1 MLTTDADK
9 LTGTVNS
16 DTFTGSVGGNNDTL
30 QSDDIIGG
38 GAGTD
43 TLDVTLANTPF
54 AITPRSSSVEILKVR
69 SQADGDDEGTNDVQG
84 YSSSITKNLTA
95 DNAPGTAGVNNVKT
109 IVTAG
114 DNTIDAQNMV
124 GTSQFWN
131 SNSRADLVIE
141 DVRNNSH
148 ETTLGF
154 QSTDPGDVDYAVFFD
169 PSHIKAPG
177 GVASGAT
184 LTVRLADVLGLK
196 VDTNGLKNLPYNGMT
211 ITVGTKD
218 VTLPIDFAKLTSYAD
233 FVTAINA
240 ALVKAGLTTITATA
254 GTAETAVFSTA
265 VSGFAQGSVAGT
277 FNPVILTNSGPE
289 GITLKGYALNT
300 GAQEPN
306 GNLVRT
312 FTINEQVTVNA
323 LTQVNMILD
332 DVGRGSMAGDF
343 LAGSM
348 STGASGSK
356 GIAQFNVSVDRS
368 SHITTLQTTNNGLE
382 VVNVKNI
389 GANGNLR
396 LDDNNL
402 TDTDYGLT
410 DVRVFDASTM
420 TGRVTLS
427 AVLSQDVVSKY
438 MDLTDTGTP
447 SGDNSDPLP
456 FRDVVDQEFSYDL
469 GSGNDSLYLNISN
482 ANLAAAGTTTR
493 EDFVLTIN
501 GNAGDDTV
509 TTQIGTG
516 AGVGNE
522 NWYTNSTINANLS
535 INTGEGNDT
544 VNTVGAGN
552 WKINTGAGND
562 TVYSDNSGLQK
573 AVWVFNTADQATA
586 AAAGVRDLT
595 NLVSSANTSYELY
608 KATAEVTFRG
618 LTSVKVNIEST
629 NYKTSDLQ
637 INQAIKQAINS
648 DPVLSKLLK
657 ATDGPAN
664 TLVVTSLT
672 DGVQAATNLS
682 VNVVK
687 PVAGVLTAAEITAAG
702 AAYTGTPTTEVNV
715 LAAMDDT
722 TMDATDYLA
731 NFAGTTLS
739 AAQISGT
746 DSNNAADSTHNLGA
760 GNDVLVLSTNH
771 ANNLPAGANANAT
784 SSNETVVYNAI
795 GFGNDTI
802 VNFNSGDVVPFA
814 LPEVADGAPTVADA
828 GEDKLDF
835 TALGGKTF
843 VGTAAIGV
851 GAVNVIA
858 VRSVIATTLDDATD
872 VAALFAAT
880 TNTAAQ
886 SHIMVLV
893 SAGNVG
899 SVYQVTDAAG
909 AASGSATAALI
920 GTIDLAD
927 TSWLALSA
935 DNFA

>member
-1 MLTTDADK
+1 
-9 LTGTVNS
+9 
-16 DTFTGSVGGNNDTL
+16 
-30 QSDDIIGG
+30 
-38 GAGTD
+38 
-43 TLDVTLANTPF
+43 
-54 AITPRSSSVEILKVR
+54 
-69 SQADGDDEGTNDVQG
+69 
-84 YSSSITKNLTA
+84 
-95 DNAPGTAGVNNVKT
+95 
-109 IVTAG
+109 
-114 DNTIDAQNMV
+114 
-124 GTSQFWN
+124 
-131 SNSRADLVIE
+131 VIE
-141 DVRNNSH
+141 DVRNKSH

-169 PSHIKAPG
+169 PSHITAPG
-177 GVASGAT
+177 GVSSGAT

-240 ALVKAGLTTITATA
+240 ALVKAGLTTITATS

-396 LDDNNL
+396 LDDNSL
-402 TDTDYGLT
+402 TDNDFGLT

-427 AVLSQDVVSKY
+427 AVLSSNVVAKY

-469 GSGNDSLYLNISN
+469 GNGNDSLYLNISE

-501 GNAGDDTV
+501 GNAGDDAVTV
-509 TTQIGTG
+509 QIGNGGPVTEG
-516 AGVGNE
+516 SEA
-522 NWYTNSTINANLS
+522 WYTNSTLNANLS

-544 VNTVGAGN
+544 VRTQGAGN

-562 TVYSDNSGLQK
+562 TVYSDNSG
-573 AVWVFNTADQATA
+573 ATRVVWVFNTADQSATA
-586 AAAGVRDLT
+586 SPAARDLGD
-595 NLVSSANTSYELY
+595 LVSSANTSYNLY

-618 LTSVKVNIEST
+618 LTSVKVTIDST
-629 NYKTSDLQ
+629 NYKTTDLQ

-648 DPVLSKLLK
+648 DPVLSKLLR

-664 TLVVTSLT
+664 TLVVTSLI
-672 DGVQAATNLS
+672 DGDLVQVARAKPRQQMVPQQTLVGAPRPFVRLDVGHVTVFNELRQRGHAAQL
-682 VNVVK
+682 
-687 PVAGVLTAAEITAAG
+687 GLLVLRVQ
-702 AAYTGTPTTEVNV
+702 TESR
-715 LAAMDDT
+715 LT
-722 TMDATDYLA
+722 QQTLG
-731 NFAGTTLS
+731 NFAG
-739 AAQISGT
+739 I
-746 DSNNAADSTHNLGA
+746 
-760 GNDVLVLSTNH
+760 
-771 ANNLPAGANANAT
+771 
-784 SSNETVVYNAI
+784 
-795 GFGNDTI
+795 
-802 VNFNSGDVVPFA
+802 
-814 LPEVADGAPTVADA
+814 
-828 GEDKLDF
+828 
-835 TALGGKTF
+835 
-843 VGTAAIGV
+843 
-851 GAVNVIA
+851 
-858 VRSVIATTLDDATD
+858 
-872 VAALFAAT
+872 
-880 TNTAAQ
+880 
-886 SHIMVLV
+886 
-893 SAGNVG
+893 
-899 SVYQVTDAAG
+899 
-909 AASGSATAALI
+909 
-920 GTIDLAD
+920 
-927 TSWLALSA
+927 
-935 DNFA
+935 

>member
-1 MLTTDADK
+1 MLTTGADN
-9 LTGTVNS
+9 LTGTSGN
-16 DTFTGSVGGNNDTL
+16 DTFTASVGGNNDTL
-30 QSDDIIGG
+30 QSDDVIGG

-54 AITPRSSSVEILKVR
+54 AITPRSSNVEILKVR
-69 SQADGDDEGTNDVQG
+69 SQANGDDEGTNDVQG
-84 YSSSITKNLTA
+84 FVSTITKN
-95 DNAPGTAGVNNVKT
+95 GVST

-131 SNSRADLVIE
+131 SNSRADLVVE
-141 DVRNNSH
+141 DIRNKSH
-148 ETTLGF
+148 ETTLGL
-154 QSTDPGDVDYAVFFD
+154 QSSDPGDVDYAVFFD
-169 PSHIKAPG
+169 PSHITAPG
-177 GVASGAT
+177 GVSSGAT

-196 VDTNGLKNLPYNGMT
+196 VDTNGLKNLPYNAMT
-211 ITVGTKD
+211 ITVGSKD
-218 VTLPIDFAKLTSYAD
+218 VALAIDFSKLTSYAD

-240 ALVKAGLTTITATA
+240 ELVKAGLTTITATA

-289 GITLKGYALNT
+289 SLTLKGYALNT

-312 FTINEQVTVNA
+312 FSINEQVTVNA

-402 TDTDYGLT
+402 TDADYGLT
-410 DVRVFDASTM
+410 DVRVFDAANMS
-420 TGRVTLS
+420 GRVTLS
-427 AVLSQDVVSKY
+427 AVLSDKVVAKY

-469 GSGNDSLYLNISN
+469 GKGNDSLYLNISE

-493 EDFVLTIN
+493 EDFVLTVN
-501 GNAGDDTV
+501 GNAGDDAV
-509 TTQIGTG
+509 TTQIGNVGT
-516 AGVGNE
+516 GVGTE
-522 NWYTNSTINANLS
+522 AWYTNSTLNANLS
-535 INTGEGNDT
+535 INTGDGNDT
-544 VNTVGAGN
+544 VSTVGAGN

-562 TVYSDNSGLQK
+562 TVYSDNYGTEK
-573 AVWVFNTADQATA
+573 AVWVFNTADQGTA
-586 AAAGVRDLT
+586 AALGVRDLT
-595 NLVSSANTSYELY
+595 NLVSSANDSYNLY

-618 LTSVKVNIEST
+618 LTSVKVTIDST

-637 INQAIKQAINS
+637 INQAIKLAINS
-648 DPVLSKLLK
+648 DPVLSKLLR

-672 DGVQAATNLS
+672 DGVQAVTNLS
-682 VNVVK
+682 VAIVK
-687 PVAGVLTAAEITAAG
+687 PAAGTLSAAEITAAG
-702 AAYTGTPTTEVNV
+702 AVYAVGTPTDASV
-715 LAAMDDT
+715 LLAMVDAMDT
-722 TMDATDYLA
+722 AGGDYAA
-731 NFAGTTLS
+731 NFANT
-739 AAQISGT
+739 AAGAPIEGT
-746 DSNNAADSTHNLGA
+746 DSLSVTDSTHTLGA

-771 ANNLPAGANANAT
+771 DNGGVGTTNVL

-802 VNFNSGDVVPFA
+802 VNFNSGDVAPFA
-814 LPEVADGAPTVADA
+814 LPAVADTAPTVVDA

-835 TALGGKTF
+835 TALGGKAFIGT
-843 VGTAAIGV
+843 TAAIT
-851 GAVNVIA
+851 ATSANVIA
-858 VRSVIATTLDDATD
+858 VTSVVATTLDDAAD
-872 VAALFAAT
+872 VAALFTAT

-886 SHIMVLV
+886 THIVVLV

-899 SVYQVTDAAG
+899 SVYQVSDAAG
-909 AASGSATAALI
+909 AAAGSATAALI

>member
-1 MLTTDADK
+1 
-9 LTGTVNS
+9 
-16 DTFTGSVGGNNDTL
+16 
-30 QSDDIIGG
+30 
-38 GAGTD
+38 
-43 TLDVTLANTPF
+43 
-54 AITPRSSSVEILKVR
+54 
-69 SQADGDDEGTNDVQG
+69 
-84 YSSSITKNLTA
+84 
-95 DNAPGTAGVNNVKT
+95 
-109 IVTAG
+109 
-114 DNTIDAQNMV
+114 
-124 GTSQFWN
+124 
-131 SNSRADLVIE
+131 
-141 DVRNNSH
+141 
-148 ETTLGF
+148 
-154 QSTDPGDVDYAVFFD
+154 
-169 PSHIKAPG
+169 
-177 GVASGAT
+177 
-184 LTVRLADVLGLK
+184 
-196 VDTNGLKNLPYNGMT
+196 
-211 ITVGTKD
+211 
-218 VTLPIDFAKLTSYAD
+218 
-233 FVTAINA
+233 
-240 ALVKAGLTTITATA
+240 
-254 GTAETAVFSTA
+254 
-265 VSGFAQGSVAGT
+265 VAGT

-289 GITLKGYALNT
+289 SLTLKGYALNT

-312 FTINEQVTVNA
+312 FSINEQVTVNA

-396 LDDNNL
+396 LDDNIL
-402 TDTDYGLT
+402 TDADYGLT
-410 DVRVFDASTM
+410 DVRVFDAASM
-420 TGRVTLS
+420 SGRVTLS
-427 AVLSQDVVSKY
+427 AVLSSNVVAKY

-456 FRDVVDQEFSYDL
+456 HRDVVDQEFSYDL
-469 GSGNDSLYLNISN
+469 GKGNDSLYLNISE

-516 AGVGNE
+516 AGVGTE
-522 NWYTNSTINANLS
+522 AWYTNSDLNANLS
-535 INTGEGNDT
+535 INTGDGNDT
-544 VNTVGAGN
+544 VNTLGAGN

-562 TVYSDNSGLQK
+562 TVYSDNSGTEK
-573 AVWVFNTADQATA
+573 AVWVFNTADQGTA
-586 AAAGVRDLT
+586 AALGVRDLT
-595 NLVSSANTSYELY
+595 NLVSSANDSYNLY

-618 LTSVKVNIEST
+618 LTSAKVTIDST

-648 DPVLSKLLK
+648 DPVLSKLLR

-672 DGVQAATNLS
+672 DGVQAVTNLS
-682 VNVVK
+682 VAIVK
-687 PVAGVLTAAEITAAG
+687 PAAGTLSAAEITAAG
-702 AAYTGTPTTEVNV
+702 AAYGITPPAPTDTSV
-715 LAAMDDT
+715 LNAMADAMDT
-722 TMDATDYLA
+722 AGGDYVA
-731 NFAGTTLS
+731 NFANT
-739 AAQISGT
+739 AAGAPIDGT
-746 DSNNAADSTHNLGA
+746 DSLSVTDSTHTLGA

-771 ANNLPAGANANAT
+771 DNGGVGTTNVL

-795 GFGNDTI
+795 GFGADTI
-802 VNFNSGDVVPFA
+802 VNFNSGVSPAVSPDVF
-814 LPEVADGAPTVADA
+814 GA

-835 TALGGKTF
+835 TALGGRAF
-843 VGTAAIGV
+843 IGTAAIAAGSL
-851 GAVNVIA
+851 NVIA
-858 VRSVIATTLDDATD
+858 VRQAETALDDATE
-872 VAALFAAT
+872 VAALFSTTT

-886 SHIMVLV
+886 THIVVLV

-899 SVYQVTDAAG
+899 SVYQVSDAAG
-909 AASGSATAALI
+909 AAAGSATAALI

-927 TSWLALSA
+927 TSWLALTA

>member
-1 MLTTDADK
+1 MLTTGADT
-9 LTGTVNS
+9 LTGTVNN
-16 DTFTGSVGGNNDTL
+16 DTFTAPLGSNVADSNLDTL
-30 QSDDIIGG
+30 QSDDIIAG

-43 TLDVTLANTPF
+43 TLDVTLAITPF

-69 SQADGDDEGTNDVQG
+69 SQADGNDQGDNDVQG
-84 YSSSITKNLTA
+84 YISTITKNLSMT
-95 DNAPGTAGVNNVKT
+95 GGVNVST
-109 IVTAG
+109 IATGG

-141 DVRNNSH
+141 DVRNKSH

-154 QSTDPGDVDYAVFFD
+154 QSADPGDVDYAVFFD
-169 PSHIKAPG
+169 PSHITAPA

-196 VDTNGLKNLPYNGMT
+196 VDNNGLKNLPYNGMT

-218 VTLPIDFAKLTSYAD
+218 VVLAIDFAKLTSYAD

-240 ALVKAGLTTITATA
+240 ALVKAGLTTITATS

-265 VSGFAQGSVAGT
+265 VNGNAQGSVAGT
-277 FNPVILTNSGPE
+277 FNPVILSNSGPE

-312 FTINEQVTVNA
+312 ATPNEQVTVNA

-396 LDDNNL
+396 LDDNSL

-469 GSGNDSLYLNISN
+469 GNGNDSLYLNISEV
-482 ANLAAAGTTTR
+482 NLAAAGTTTR

-509 TTQIGTG
+509 TAQIATGT
-516 AGVGNE
+516 GVGNE

-544 VNTVGAGN
+544 VRTQGAGN

-562 TVYSDNSGLQK
+562 TVYSDNSGATR
-573 AVWVFNTADQATA
+573 AVWVFNTADQNTA
-586 AAAGVRDLT
+586 AVGGVRDLT

-618 LTSVKVNIEST
+618 LTSAKVTIDST
-629 NYKTSDLQ
+629 NYRTTDLQ

-648 DPVLSKLLK
+648 DPVLSKLLR

-664 TLVVTSLT
+664 TLVVTSLI
-672 DGVQAATNLS
+672 DGDQVAVTNLS
-682 VNVVK
+682 VAVVK
-687 PVAGVLTAAEITAAG
+687 PAAGVLTAAEITAAG
-702 AAYTGTPTTEVNV
+702 ATYTGSPTTEAGV
-715 LAAMDDT
+715 LTAMQD
-722 TMDATDYLA
+722 TMDTLTGDYVA
-731 NFAGTTLS
+731 NFANTTAG
-739 AAQISGT
+739 AAIDGT
-746 DSNNAADSTHNLGA
+746 DSNNAADSTHTLGA

-802 VNFNSGDVVPFA
+802 VNFNSGDVAPFV
-814 LPEVADGAPTVADA
+814 LPAVTDTAPTVADA

-835 TALGGKTF
+835 TALGGKNF
-843 VGTAAIGV
+843 VGTAAI
-851 GAVNVIA
+851 AATDVNVIA
-858 VRSVIATTLDDATD
+858 VRSVVATTLDDATD

-886 SHIMVLV
+886 THIVVLV

>member
-1 MLTTDADK
+1 
-9 LTGTVNS
+9 
-16 DTFTGSVGGNNDTL
+16 
-30 QSDDIIGG
+30 
-38 GAGTD
+38 
-43 TLDVTLANTPF
+43 
-54 AITPRSSSVEILKVR
+54 
-69 SQADGDDEGTNDVQG
+69 
-84 YSSSITKNLTA
+84 
-95 DNAPGTAGVNNVKT
+95 
-109 IVTAG
+109 
-114 DNTIDAQNMV
+114 
-124 GTSQFWN
+124 
-131 SNSRADLVIE
+131 
-141 DVRNNSH
+141 
-148 ETTLGF
+148 
-154 QSTDPGDVDYAVFFD
+154 
-169 PSHIKAPG
+169 
-177 GVASGAT
+177 
-184 LTVRLADVLGLK
+184 
-196 VDTNGLKNLPYNGMT
+196 
-211 ITVGTKD
+211 
-218 VTLPIDFAKLTSYAD
+218 
-233 FVTAINA
+233 
-240 ALVKAGLTTITATA
+240 
-254 GTAETAVFSTA
+254 
-265 VSGFAQGSVAGT
+265 VAGT

-289 GITLKGYALNT
+289 SLTLKGYALNT

-312 FTINEQVTVNA
+312 FSINEQVTVNA

-396 LDDNNL
+396 LDDNIL
-402 TDTDYGLT
+402 TDADYGLT
-410 DVRVFDASTM
+410 DVRVFDAASM
-420 TGRVTLS
+420 SGRVTLS
-427 AVLSQDVVSKY
+427 AVLSSNVVAKY

-456 FRDVVDQEFSYDL
+456 HRDVVDQEFSYDL
-469 GSGNDSLYLNISN
+469 GKGNDSLYLNISE

-516 AGVGNE
+516 TGVGTE
-522 NWYTNSTINANLS
+522 AWYTNSTLNANLS
-535 INTGEGNDT
+535 INTGDGNDT

-562 TVYSDNSGLQK
+562 TVYSDNSGTEK
-573 AVWVFNTADQATA
+573 AVWVFNTADQGTA
-586 AAAGVRDLT
+586 AGAGVRNVGD
-595 NLVSSANTSYELY
+595 LVSSANSSYDLY

-618 LTSVKVNIEST
+618 LTSAKVTIDST

-637 INQAIKQAINS
+637 INQAIKLAINS
-648 DPVLSKLLK
+648 DPVLSKLLR

-672 DGVQAATNLS
+672 DGVQAVTNLS
-682 VNVVK
+682 VAIVK
-687 PVAGVLTAAEITAAG
+687 PAAGTLSAAEITAAG
-702 AAYTGTPTTEVNV
+702 AVYAVGTPTDASV
-715 LAAMDDT
+715 LLAMVDAMDT
-722 TMDATDYLA
+722 AGGDYAA
-731 NFAGTTLS
+731 NFANT
-739 AAQISGT
+739 AAGAPIDGT
-746 DSNNAADSTHNLGA
+746 DSLSVTDSTHTLGA

-771 ANNLPAGANANAT
+771 DNGGVGTTNVL

-802 VNFNSGDVVPFA
+802 VNFNSGDVAPFA
-814 LPEVADGAPTVADA
+814 LPAVADTAPTVVDA

-843 VGTAAIGV
+843 IGTTAAIT
-851 GAVNVIA
+851 ATSANVIA
-858 VRSVIATTLDDATD
+858 VTNVVATTLDDAAD

-880 TNTAAQ
+880 TNGAAQ
-886 SHIMVLV
+886 THIVVLV

-899 SVYQVTDAAG
+899 SVYQVSDAAG
-909 AASGSATAALI
+909 AAAGSATAALI

-927 TSWLALSA
+927 TSWLALTA

>member
-1 MLTTDADK
+1 MLTTGADT

-95 DNAPGTAGVNNVKT
+95 DNAAGIGNVNIVKT

-141 DVRNNSH
+141 DVRNKSH

-169 PSHIKAPG
+169 PSHITAPA

-196 VDTNGLKNLPYNGMT
+196 VDNNGLKNLPYNGMT

-218 VTLPIDFAKLTSYAD
+218 VVLAIDFAKLTSYAD

-240 ALVKAGLTTITATA
+240 ALVKAGLNTITATA

-265 VSGFAQGSVAGT
+265 VNGNAQGSVAGT
-277 FNPVILTNSGPE
+277 FNPVILSNSGPE

-312 FTINEQVTVNA
+312 ATPNEQVTVNA

-402 TDTDYGLT
+402 TDADYGLT

-427 AVLSQDVVSKY
+427 AVLSSNVVAKY

-469 GSGNDSLYLNISN
+469 GNGNDSLYLNISVE
-482 ANLAAAGTTTR
+482 NLAAAGTTTR

-501 GNAGDDTV
+501 GNAGDDAVTV
-509 TTQIGTG
+509 KIGD
-516 AGVGNE
+516 GVGLGDE
-522 NWYTNSTINANLS
+522 AWYTNSTLNANLS

-544 VNTVGAGN
+544 VRTQGAGN

-562 TVYSDNSGLQK
+562 TVYSDNSGEQK
-573 AVWVFNTADQATA
+573 AVWVFNTADKTVNSIQ
-586 AAAGVRDLT
+586 LT
-595 NLVSSANTSYELY
+595 DLVSDANETYFLY
-608 KATAEVTFRG
+608 KATVTVNFRGIEVTA
-618 LTSVKVNIEST
+618 NIAGTAANQYRT
-629 NYKTSDLQ
+629 NDLL
-637 INQAIKQAINS
+637 INQAIKSAISN
-648 DPVLSKLLK
+648 DPVLSKLLI
-657 ATDGPAN
+657 AQDGPAN
-664 TLVVTSLT
+664 TLIVRSLI
-672 DGVQAATNLS
+672 DGDNSDADAELALTIKVPT
-682 VNVVK
+682 
-687 PVAGVLTAAEITAAG
+687 LTAAELTALNVGITTALTQAGIEAIATGLTATGADYAAVY
-702 AAYTGTPTTEVNV
+702 AN
-715 LAAMDDT
+715 DDS
-722 TMDATDYLA
+722 
-731 NFAGTTLS
+731 AGSIT
-739 AAQISGT
+739 GT
-746 DSNNAADSTHNLGA
+746 DSENVTDSIHTLGA
-760 GNDVLVLSTNH
+760 GNDVLVLSTAH
-771 ANNLPAGANANAT
+771 ENAVGGTNAT

-802 VNFNSGDVVPFA
+802 VNFNSGDGVPFGA
-814 LPEVADGAPTVADA
+814 VNLDTSAPGVAGE

-835 TALGGKTF
+835 SALGGKEF
-843 VGTAAIGV
+843 KAGTAAFAAN
-851 GAVNVIA
+851 AVNVIN
-858 VRSVIATTLDDATD
+858 VRSVVTDSMDDAAD
-872 VAALFAAT
+872 VAALFSTVT

-886 SHIMVLV
+886 THIVVLV
-893 SAGNVG
+893 NSANVG

-909 AASGSATAALI
+909 AAAGSATAALI

-927 TSWLALSA
+927 TPWLNLSA

>member
-1 MLTTDADK
+1 MLTTGADN
-9 LTGTVNS
+9 LTGTSGN
-16 DTFTGSVGGNNDTL
+16 DTFTASVGGNNDTL
-30 QSDDIIGG
+30 QSDDVIGG

-54 AITPRSSSVEILKVR
+54 AITPRSSNVEILKVR

-84 YSSSITKNLTA
+84 FVSSINKNIGSGA
-95 DNAPGTAGVNNVKT
+95 VPT
-109 IVTAG
+109 ISTAG

-131 SNSRADLVIE
+131 SNSRADLVVE
-141 DVRNNSH
+141 DIRNKSH

-169 PSHIKAPG
+169 PSHITAPG
-177 GVASGAT
+177 GVSSGAT

-196 VDTNGLKNLPYNGMT
+196 VDTNGLKNLPYNAMT

-218 VTLPIDFAKLTSYAD
+218 VALAIDFSKLTSYAD

-240 ALVKAGLTTITATA
+240 ELVKAGLTTITATA

-289 GITLKGYALNT
+289 SLTLKGYALNT

-312 FTINEQVTVNA
+312 FSINEQVTVNA

-402 TDTDYGLT
+402 TDADYGLT
-410 DVRVFDASTM
+410 DVRVFDAANMS
-420 TGRVTLS
+420 GRVTLS
-427 AVLSQDVVSKY
+427 AVLSDKVVAKY

-456 FRDVVDQEFSYDL
+456 HRDVVDQEFSYDL
-469 GSGNDSLYLNISN
+469 GKGNDSLYLNISE

-493 EDFVLTIN
+493 EDFVLTVN

-516 AGVGNE
+516 AGVGTE
-522 NWYTNSTINANLS
+522 AWYTNSTLNANLS
-535 INTGEGNDT
+535 INTGDGNDT

-562 TVYSDNSGLQK
+562 TVYSDNSGTEK
-573 AVWVFNTADQATA
+573 AVWVFNTADQGTA
-586 AAAGVRDLT
+586 AALGVRDLT
-595 NLVSSANTSYELY
+595 NLVSSANSSYDLY

-618 LTSVKVNIEST
+618 LTSVKVNIDST

-637 INQAIKQAINS
+637 INQAIKLAINS
-648 DPVLSKLLK
+648 DPVLSKLLR

-672 DGVQAATNLS
+672 DGVQAVTNLS
-682 VNVVK
+682 VAIVK
-687 PVAGVLTAAEITAAG
+687 PAAGTLSAAEITAAG
-702 AAYTGTPTTEVNV
+702 AVYGITSPTDTSV
-715 LAAMDDT
+715 LNAMVDAMDT
-722 TMDATDYLA
+722 AGGDYVA
-731 NFAGTTLS
+731 NFANTVAG
-739 AAQISGT
+739 APIDGT
-746 DSNNAADSTHNLGA
+746 DSLSVTDSTHTLGA

-771 ANNLPAGANANAT
+771 DNGGVGTTNVL

-795 GFGNDTI
+795 GFGADTI
-802 VNFNSGDVVPFA
+802 VNFNSGDVAPFA
-814 LPEVADGAPTVADA
+814 LPAVADTAPTVADA

-835 TALGGKTF
+835 TALGGRTF
-843 VGTAAIGV
+843 TAGTGTTAFAAT
-851 GAVNVIA
+851 ATNVIN
-858 VRSVIATTLDDATD
+858 VRSVVTTTMDDATD
-872 VAALFAAT
+872 VATLFAAT

-886 SHIMVLV
+886 THIVVLV

-899 SVYQVTDAAG
+899 SVYQVNDAAG
-909 AASGSATAALI
+909 AAAGSVTAALI

-927 TSWLALSA
+927 TSWLALTA

>member
-1 MLTTDADK
+1 MTYIIQYFMLTTGADN
-9 LTGTVNS
+9 LTGTSGN
-16 DTFTGSVGGNNDTL
+16 DTFTASVGSNVAAGNIDTL
-30 QSDDIIGG
+30 QSDDFIGG

-69 SQADGDDEGTNDVQG
+69 SQANGDDEGTNDVTG
-84 YSSSITKNLTA
+84 FS
-95 DNAPGTAGVNNVKT
+95 NAT
-109 IVTAG
+109 ISTFN

-131 SNSRADLVIE
+131 SNSRADLVVE
-141 DVRNNSH
+141 DIRNKSH

-154 QSTDPGDVDYAVFFD
+154 QSTDPGNVDYAVFFD
-169 PSHIKAPG
+169 PSHITAPG
-177 GVASGAT
+177 GVSSGAT

-196 VDTNGLKNLPYNGMT
+196 VDTNGLKNLPYNAMT

-218 VTLPIDFAKLTSYAD
+218 VALAIDFSKLTSYAD

-240 ALVKAGLTTITATA
+240 ELVKAGLTTITATA

-289 GITLKGYALNT
+289 SLTLKGYALNT

-312 FTINEQVTVNA
+312 FSINEQVTVNA

-332 DVGRGSMAGDF
+332 NVGRGSMAGDF

-402 TDTDYGLT
+402 TDADYGLT
-410 DVRVFDASTM
+410 DVRVFDAASM
-420 TGRVTLS
+420 SGRVTLS
-427 AVLSQDVVSKY
+427 AVLTQDVVAKY

-456 FRDVVDQEFSYDL
+456 HRDVVDQEFSYDL
-469 GSGNDSLYLNISN
+469 GKGNDSLYLNI
-482 ANLAAAGTTTR
+482 AKENLSAAGTTTR

-501 GNAGDDTV
+501 GNAGDDAVTV
-509 TTQIGTG
+509 QIGDGVG
-516 AGVGNE
+516 AGNE
-522 NWYTNSTINANLS
+522 NWYTNSTLNANLS
-535 INTGEGNDT
+535 INTGDGNDT
-544 VNTVGAGN
+544 VRTQGAGN

-562 TVYSDNSGLQK
+562 TVYSDNFGATK

-586 AAAGVRDLT
+586 AGAGVRNIDS
-595 NLVSSANTSYELY
+595 LVSSSNSSYELY

-618 LTSVKVNIEST
+618 LTSAKVTIDST

-637 INQAIKQAINS
+637 INQAIKLAINS
-648 DPVLSKLLK
+648 DPVLSKLLR

-664 TLVVTSLT
+664 TLVVTSLI
-672 DGVQAATNLS
+672 DGDQVAASNLS
-682 VNVVK
+682 VAVVK
-687 PVAGVLTAAEITAAG
+687 PAAGVLTAAEITAAG
-702 AAYTGTPTTEVNV
+702 AVYTGSPTTETAV
-715 LAAMDDT
+715 LGAMQDSMDT
-722 TMDATDYLA
+722 AGDYLA
-731 NFAGTTLS
+731 NFANTALG
-739 AAQISGT
+739 APIDGT
-746 DSNNAADSTHNLGA
+746 DSNNAADSTHTLGA

-771 ANNLPAGANANAT
+771 DNDVGALNAG

-795 GFGNDTI
+795 GFGADTI
-802 VNFNSGDVVPFA
+802 VNFNSGDVPLFA
-814 LPEVADGAPTVADA
+814 VTPTTPDGAPTQAGA
-828 GEDKLDF
+828 GEDRLDF
-835 TALGGKTF
+835 TALGGRTF
-843 VGTAAIGV
+843 IGTAAIAAGSE
-851 GAVNVIA
+851 NVIA
-858 VRSVIATTLDDATD
+858 VRQAVTALDDATE
-872 VAALFAAT
+872 VAALFSTTT

-886 SHIMVLV
+886 THIVVLV

-899 SVYQVTDAAG
+899 SVYQVSDAAG
-909 AASGSATAALI
+909 AAAGSATAALI

-927 TSWLALSA
+927 TSWLNLTA

>member
-9 LTGTVNS
+9 LTGTVNN
-16 DTFTGSVGGNNDTL
+16 DTFTAPLGSNVADSNLDTL
-30 QSDDIIGG
+30 QSDDIIAG

-69 SQADGDDEGTNDVQG
+69 SQADGNDQGDNDVQG
-84 YSSSITKNLTA
+84 YISTITKNLSMT
-95 DNAPGTAGVNNVKT
+95 GGVNVST
-109 IVTAG
+109 IATSG

-141 DVRNNSH
+141 DVRNKSH

-154 QSTDPGDVDYAVFFD
+154 QSADPGDVDYAVFFD
-169 PSHIKAPG
+169 PSHITAPA

-196 VDTNGLKNLPYNGMT
+196 VDNNGLKNLPYNGMT

-218 VTLPIDFAKLTSYAD
+218 VVLAIDFAKLTSYAD

-265 VSGFAQGSVAGT
+265 VNGNAQGSVAGT
-277 FNPVILTNSGPE
+277 FNPVILSNSGPE

-312 FTINEQVTVNA
+312 ATPNEQVTVNA

-348 STGASGSK
+348 STGTSGSK

-402 TDTDYGLT
+402 TDADYGLT

-469 GSGNDSLYLNISN
+469 GNGNDSLYLNISE

-509 TTQIGTG
+509 TTQIATGT
-516 AGVGNE
+516 GVGNE

-544 VNTVGAGN
+544 VRTQGAGN

-562 TVYSDNSGLQK
+562 TVYSDNSGATR
-573 AVWVFNTADQATA
+573 AVWVFNTADQNTGAV
-586 AAAGVRDLT
+586 AGVRDLT

-608 KATAEVTFRG
+608 KATAEVSFRG
-618 LTSVKVNIEST
+618 LTSAKVTIDST
-629 NYKTSDLQ
+629 NYRTTDLQ

-648 DPVLSKLLK
+648 DPVLSKLLR

-664 TLVVTSLT
+664 TLVVTSLI
-672 DGVQAATNLS
+672 DGEQAAVTNLS
-682 VNVVK
+682 VAVVK
-687 PVAGVLTAAEITAAG
+687 PAAGVLTAAEITAAG
-702 AAYTGTPTTEVNV
+702 ATYTGSPTTEAAV
-715 LAAMDDT
+715 LLAMQD
-722 TMDATDYLA
+722 TMDTLTGDYVA
-731 NFAGTTLS
+731 NFANTTAG
-739 AAQISGT
+739 AAFDGT
-746 DSNNAADSTHNLGA
+746 DSNNAADSTHTLGA

-771 ANNLPAGANANAT
+771 ANSLPAGANANAT

-802 VNFNSGDVVPFA
+802 VNFNSGDAAPFS
-814 LPEVADGAPTVADA
+814 LPVTDLAPTVADA

-835 TALGGKTF
+835 TALGGKVF
-843 VGTAAIGV
+843 VGTAAI
-851 GAVNVIA
+851 AATDVNVIA

-909 AASGSATAALI
+909 AAAGSATAALI

>member
-1 MLTTDADK
+1 MTFRTNAVKIQAFAGALYGIQLGTTTMAQVNADITTNGGLLNTLNGYYATAFGSVANATVAASVAANLG
-9 LTGTVNS
+9 LTGDALASGTAYITAQLNSAAPASRGAVISTILDQFAVLTADATFGAAATAWNTKVEAANAYTGATNAAVGSTVGQGTAFTLTPGADNIAGTANN
-16 DTFTGSVGGNNDTL
+16 DTFTASVGGNNDTL
-30 QSDDIIGG
+30 QSDDVIGG

-69 SQADGDDEGTNDVQG
+69 SQANGDDEGTNDVQG
-84 YSSSITKNLTA
+84 FFSTILKNT
-95 DNAPGTAGVNNVKT
+95 VST

-131 SNSRADLVIE
+131 SNSRADLVVE
-141 DVRNNSH
+141 DIRNKSH

-169 PSHIKAPG
+169 PSHITSPA

-184 LTVRLADVLGLK
+184 LTMRLADVLGLK

-218 VTLPIDFAKLTSYAD
+218 AALAIDFSKLTSYAD

-240 ALVKAGLTTITATA
+240 ELVKAGLTTITATA

-277 FNPVILTNSGPE
+277 FNPVILTNSGPD
-289 GITLKGYALNT
+289 GVTLKGYSLNT

-312 FTINEQVTVNA
+312 ATLNEKVTVNA

-410 DVRVFDASTM
+410 DVRVFDAATM
-420 TGRVTLS
+420 TGKVTLS
-427 AVLSQDVVSKY
+427 AVLSSNVVAKY

-469 GSGNDSLYLNISN
+469 GNGNDSLYLNISN
-482 ANLAAAGTTTR
+482 ENLAAAGTTTR

-501 GNAGDDTV
+501 GNAGDDAVTV
-509 TTQIGTG
+509 QIGD
-516 AGVGNE
+516 GVGVGDE
-522 NWYTNSTINANLS
+522 NWYTNSTLNANLS

-544 VNTVGAGN
+544 VRTQGAGN
-552 WKINTGAGND
+552 WAC
-562 TVYSDNSGLQK
+562 
-573 AVWVFNTADQATA
+573 
-586 AAAGVRDLT
+586 
-595 NLVSSANTSYELY
+595 
-608 KATAEVTFRG
+608 
-618 LTSVKVNIEST
+618 
-629 NYKTSDLQ
+629 
-637 INQAIKQAINS
+637 AI
-648 DPVLSKLLK
+648 
-657 ATDGPAN
+657 
-664 TLVVTSLT
+664 
-672 DGVQAATNLS
+672 
-682 VNVVK
+682 
-687 PVAGVLTAAEITAAG
+687 
-702 AAYTGTPTTEVNV
+702 
-715 LAAMDDT
+715 
-722 TMDATDYLA
+722 
-731 NFAGTTLS
+731 
-739 AAQISGT
+739 
-746 DSNNAADSTHNLGA
+746 
-760 GNDVLVLSTNH
+760 
-771 ANNLPAGANANAT
+771 
-784 SSNETVVYNAI
+784 
-795 GFGNDTI
+795 
-802 VNFNSGDVVPFA
+802 
-814 LPEVADGAPTVADA
+814 
-828 GEDKLDF
+828 
-835 TALGGKTF
+835 
-843 VGTAAIGV
+843 
-851 GAVNVIA
+851 
-858 VRSVIATTLDDATD
+858 
-872 VAALFAAT
+872 
-880 TNTAAQ
+880 
-886 SHIMVLV
+886 
-893 SAGNVG
+893 
-899 SVYQVTDAAG
+899 
-909 AASGSATAALI
+909 
-920 GTIDLAD
+920 
-927 TSWLALSA
+927 
-935 DNFA
+935 